1 MDPWTPQT
9 TLGPYVLLEP
19 IGAGGMGEVWKARD
33 TRLDRTVAI
42 KRLKPEHSARFE
54 HEARAIAALNH
65 PHVCQIHDA
74 GPDYLVLE
82 FVEGVPLRGPLPPND
97 VVRLALQMASALEE
111 AHGRGILHRD
121 LKPDNILVTR
131 KGSIKLLDFGIAK
144 LTAPT
149 DASATMLSGVM
160 GTPLYMSP
168 EQAEGAQLDARSDIF
183 SAGAVLYELL
193 AGRRA
198 FDSLAALLRDEPAPF
213 EAPAGLRTAILR
225 CLRKRPADRY
235 ADARELRVALEQ
247 FAMPST
253 DSRPSVAVLPF
264 VNMSGDREQE
274 YFSDGLAEDVINML
288 ARLPGLKVTARTSAF
303 SFKGREARVAEIA
316 RELGVE
322 HVLEGSVRKSGQRIR
337 VTAQLVNAADGCP
350 VWSERWDRE
359 LTDIFAV
366 QDEIAS
372 AIAAVLQTKLAGK
385 RTATRYTPRVN
396 AYEAYLKGRHF
407 TWAFYLN
414 RFVDARGFYEEAIRL
429 DPQFALAEAA
439 LAEYFHIAGS
449 GLMDRREASALGLA
463 AAERALAIDP
473 ALPEANA
480 WRGIYAIVRDYDW
493 QAADRWFRV
502 AMAQPT
508 VSPEIRHL
516 YGYFYLQVIGRGAE
530 AVLAHRRAIDEDPL
544 NLIIRVG
551 HAVSL
556 RAAGR
561 DDEAAD
567 EARRI
572 MEINPD
578 FTATYTLQALDVTTV
593 PPAEALAY
601 AEKGVAQAPWQRPS
615 IGLLAGVLSRQG
627 QELRARDLMAA
638 LDPDS
643 EGVSAAFT
651 MFHALRDEPE
661 EAARWFE
668 RAIDQRLQFVPMILL
683 TRPYLP
689 VLRASSRWPALARR
703 LHLSETS

>member
-1 MDPWTPQT
+1 MEPWTPQT

-82 FVEGVPLRGPLPPND
+82 FVEGVPLRGPLPPNE
-97 VVRLALQMASALEE
+97 VVKLALQMTSALEE

-131 KGSIKLLDFGIAK
+131 KGSIKLLDFGIAR

-149 DASATMLSGVM
+149 DGSATMLSGVM

-183 SAGAVLYELL
+183 SAGAVLYELV

-235 ADARELRVALEQ
+235 ADARELRMALEQ
-247 FAMPST
+247 FAVPST

-303 SFKGREARVAEIA
+303 AFKGREARVADIA
-316 RELGVE
+316 RELAVE

-372 AIAAVLQTKLAGK
+372 AIAAVLQTKLAARG
-385 RTATRYTPRVN
+385 TATRYTPRVN

-407 TWAFYLN
+407 TWSFNLN
-414 RFVDARGFYEEAIRL
+414 RFGDARGFYEEAIRL
-429 DPQFALAEAA
+429 DPQFALAQAA

-449 GLMDRREASALGLA
+449 GLMDRTQASALGLA

-516 YGYFYLQVIGRGAE
+516 YGYFYLRVIGRGAE
-530 AVLAHRRAIDEDPL
+530 AVVAHRRAIDEDPL

-561 DDEAAD
+561 DEEATD

-572 MEINPD
+572 LEINPD
-578 FTATYTLQALDVTTV
+578 FTAAYTLQALDVTTV
-593 PPAEALAY
+593 PPDEALAY
-601 AEKGVAQAPWQRPS
+601 AERGVAQAPWQRPS

-627 QELRARDLMAA
+627 QEVRARDLMAA
-638 LDPDS
+638 LDPAS
-643 EGVSAAFT
+643 EGASAAFT

-661 EAARWFE
+661 EAALWFE
-668 RAIDQRLQFVPMILL
+668 RAIDEHLQFVPMILL

-689 VLRASSRWPALARR
+689 RLRASSRWPALARR